1 MADIGATRYLPW
13 PDVLRSATAAMIS
26 PDYPLASWFL
36 VISTGVFIVVI
47 ALPLLFVPLTWAR
60 KFGWTLPEG
69 NNDLTVY
76 FGRCLGA
83 TALTMIIAVAHG
95 IPDPK
100 SHHLLF
106 ELISIV
112 SGLMVGIHLWGWIR
126 KTQPLSETIET
137 GIWAL
142 LFAMSLWIRFS
153 MLA

>member
-1 MADIGATRYLPW
+1 
-13 PDVLRSATAAMIS
+13 MIS

-36 VISTGVFIVVI
+36 IISSVVFILVI

-60 KFGWTLPEG
+60 WFGWKLPEG
-69 NNDLTVY
+69 SKDLTVY

-83 TALTMIIAVAHG
+83 TALAIIIAVAHG

-106 ELISIV
+106 ELISMT
-112 SGLMVGIHLWGWIR
+112 SGLMIGIHLWGWIR
-126 KTQPLSETIET
+126 KTQPLSETVEIAVWVVVF
-137 GIWAL
+137 G
-142 LFAMSLWIRFS
+142 MSLWIRFS